1 MIKTFLIAVKV
12 LALTLFASTAFASG
26 GGSSSNQCDANVK
39 PIVFVHGYNGGNFN
53 WIDIMNYLEADGHPR
68 CSLYGFEYSSWF
80 SSNAQSGRELS
91 SFVEDVRSKHNNQK
105 VTIISHSNGGLVTRW
120 FRVMEGGS
128 EVNDKFISLAAPHNG
143 TSIAFACFN
152 PSCFDMRAGS
162 DFLNTLA
169 GRGCDVSL
177 WSAYD
182 GVILP
187 AASAICGNS
196 TRMAD
201 ENHLSMLW
209 APSVYQDIKNN
220 L

>member
-1 MIKTFLIAVKV
+1 MIKALLTAVKV
-12 LALTLFASTAFASG
+12 CALTLLASSAFASG
-26 GGSSSNQCDANVK
+26 GGSSSNECDANVK
-39 PIVFVHGYNGGNFN
+39 PIVFVHGYSGGNFN

-80 SSNAQSGRELS
+80 STNAQSGRQLAT
-91 SFVEDVRSKHNNQK
+91 FVADVRSKHNNQK

-120 FRVMEGGS
+120 YRVMEGGAS
-128 EVNDKFISLAAPHNG
+128 VNDKFIALAAPHNG
-143 TSIAFACFN
+143 TNIAYACFN
-152 PSCFDMRAGS
+152 ASCFDMRPGS
-162 DFLNTLA
+162 AFLNTLA
-169 GRGCDVSL
+169 GRGCDISL

-187 AASAICGNS
+187 ASSAICGNS
-196 TRMAD
+196 TQLEN